1 MTERKFDKDT
11 YPTSL
16 SLFNPIHRNMGQV
29 IRHVHIDDLGEFEW
43 RAKSRK
49 KP

>member
-1 MTERKFDKDT
+1 MTEQKFDKDT

-16 SLFNPIHRNMGQV
+16 SLFNPV
-29 IRHVHIDDLGEFEW
+29 HVHIDDLGELEW

-49 KP
+49 KR